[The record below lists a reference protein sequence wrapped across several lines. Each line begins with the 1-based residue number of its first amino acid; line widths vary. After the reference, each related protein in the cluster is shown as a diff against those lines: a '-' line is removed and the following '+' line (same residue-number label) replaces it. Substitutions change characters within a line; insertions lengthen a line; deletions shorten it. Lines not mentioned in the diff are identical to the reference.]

1 MKYSKNT
8 VYVLGTAKLSKTDP
22 ILSTHDIF
30 FIGLIIDSKTNIIV
44 DSTSNTVKE
53 KTSEFINSIVA
64 GYDIVEN
71 IEELELEVK
80 ERYHGMVQKAI
91 IAAVKDARNK
101 YLIIVNK
108 NNKN

>member
-8 VYVLGTAKLSKTDP
+8 VFVLGTAKLSKTDP

>member
-1 MKYSKNT
+1 MKYSKDT
-8 VYVLGTAKLSKTDP
+8 VYVLGTARLSKTDP

-30 FIGLIIDSKTNIIV
+30 FIGLIIDTKTNIII

-64 GYDIVEN
+64 DYDIINN
-71 IEELELEVK
+71 IDELEGEVK

-101 YLIIVNK
+101 YLMIINK
-108 NNKN
+108 NNNI